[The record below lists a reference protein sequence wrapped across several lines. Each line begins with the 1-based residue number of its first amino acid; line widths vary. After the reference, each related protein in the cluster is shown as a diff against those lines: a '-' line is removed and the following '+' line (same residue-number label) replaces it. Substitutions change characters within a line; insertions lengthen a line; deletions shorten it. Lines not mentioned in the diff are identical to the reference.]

1 MTDVNTTRRGLLIGA
16 GASGAVMLLAVRPAG
31 ATPETMKAAIRK
43 VIGEAKVSTGKIKL
57 DIPPLVENGNTVAM
71 SLTVESPMT
80 AKDYVKTVHIF
91 NERNPQPNV
100 ATFHLGPRAGKADIS
115 ARIRLS
121 DSQNVIGIAEM
132 SDGSFWSH
140 EISVIVTLAAC
151 LESTN

>member
-1 MTDVNTTRRGLLIGA
+1 MTDINTTRRELLIGA
-16 GASGAVMLLAVRPAG
+16 GASGATMLFAVRPAG
-31 ATPETMKAAIRK
+31 ATPEAMKTAIRK
-43 VIGEAKVSTGKIKL
+43 VIGEAKVSTGRIKL

-80 AKDYVKTVHIF
+80 AKDYVKGVHIF

-100 ATFHLGPRAGKADIS
+100 VTFHLGPRAGKADIS

-151 LESTN
+151 LEGTN